1 MKEEDKRA
9 VALNSLTSIGKEY
22 VTLSDSTTI
31 GKDVLK
37 DLKKLM
43 ELELREKYKV
53 NKTKW
58 REIKEPKMYD
68 EEGNPQ
74 KLSNAY
80 DVITDNEKFIKELE
94 KKFDENNN
102 KIKEKTKK
110 IQELKDGNKTDTDKY
125 KRVQKELKELEKFFV
140 IDMVPDIPISFNS
153 IVELKDKP
161 AYCVPYIEIN
171 KDPKEIATILND
183 KKELDKIF
191 REKQFKSFDDMV
203 ILDFYN
209 EITKKLSDTK
219 DYLRKTDPDIR
230 QDIIDDLYNK
240 LFALYDIKEYYFKDK
255 IKDKDEIKEKYIK
268 EKTELN
274 DKIRYFYEKELY
286 RKLKWRTWIYRRKSE
301 DKGKSR

>member
-31 GKDVLK
+31 GIDVLK

-58 REIKEPKMYD
+58 RVITNPKKKEGEQP
-68 EEGNPQ
+68 
-74 KLSNAY
+74 KLSDAY
-80 DVITDNEKFIKELE
+80 DVITDNQKFMTELE
-94 KKFDENNN
+94 KKFDENKD
-102 KIKEKTKK
+102 KIEKKYNTKK
-110 IQELKDGNKTDTDKY
+110 DLEGSNKTDTDKY
-125 KRVQKELKELEKFFV
+125 KRVQKELKELERFFV

-153 IVELKDKP
+153 IVALGGGRTATVFVGNQIEEKP
-161 AYCVPYIEIN
+161 AYCVPYIELN

-255 IKDKDEIKEKYIK
+255 VKDKDEIKENYIK
-268 EKTELN
+268 EKL
-274 DKIRYFYEKELY
+274 EKNNNLSIGGDV
-286 RKLKWRTWIYRRKSE
+286 KKK
-301 DKGKSR
+301 

>member
-31 GKDVLK
+31 GKDVIK

-58 REIKEPKMYD
+58 KVITHPNDKTIEEISKV
-68 EEGNPQ
+68 
-74 KLSNAY
+74 Y
-80 DVITDNEKFIKELE
+80 DVINGDVDFKLVEKLKEKFKENEKKKEEKKKEL
-94 KKFDENNN
+94 N
-102 KIKEKTKK
+102 
-110 IQELKDGNKTDTDKY
+110 ELKESNKTDTDKY
-125 KRVQKELKELEKFFV
+125 KRVEKEFKELNKFFV
-140 IDMVPDIPISFNS
+140 IDMVTDTPISFNT
-153 IVELKDKP
+153 IVNAIVKVGDVDEDF
-161 AYCVPYIEIN
+161 YCVPYIELN

-240 LFALYDIKEYYFKDK
+240 LFAL
-255 IKDKDEIKEKYIK
+255 
-268 EKTELN
+268 
-274 DKIRYFYEKELY
+274 
-286 RKLKWRTWIYRRKSE
+286 
-301 DKGKSR
+301 

>member
-58 REIKEPKMYD
+58 RVIIDPKTGPKTD
-68 EEGNPQ
+68 PKTDPKKKEEGE
-74 KLSNAY
+74 KSVLSQAY
-80 DVITDNEKFIKELE
+80 DVIKEDNSDEKFMTELV
-94 KKFDENNN
+94 KKFNENKN
-102 KIKEKTKK
+102 KIEKNFDK
-110 IQELKDGNKTDTDKY
+110 IQQLKAGNKTDTDEY
-125 KRVQKELKELEKFFV
+125 KRVKKELKELEKFFV
-140 IDMVPDIPISFNS
+140 IDMVPDIPISFNT
-153 IVELKDKP
+153 IVEFKGGRTAIVIVGDEKTTDKP

-219 DYLRKTDPDIR
+219 DYLRKNDPDIR
-230 QDIIDDLYNK
+230 DDG
-240 LFALYDIKEYYFKDK
+240 ICC
-255 IKDKDEIKEKYIK
+255 
-268 EKTELN
+268 
-274 DKIRYFYEKELY
+274 RC
-286 RKLKWRTWIYRRKSE
+286 
-301 DKGKSR
+301 